1 MINWDNVNKAIK
13 NIIELAVPI
22 FIANL
27 SIVLTGTIDTFMVG
41 HISAAALAGVSIGTT
56 VVSWIGV
63 SFVGIIQG
71 LSPVAGYL
79 YGGKRYKEIGDS
91 LVQSLYIASV
101 ISAIAFI
108 LTIDKDIW
116 LSITGLEGSSGN
128 IAGEYIKLA
137 SFSLP
142 AIIFS
147 RCFISIFAAVSLPK
161 ITMIITIIQL
171 LLKIPLNNIFIT
183 GLYFIPAFGGA
194 GAGLAT
200 SVLSWI
206 ALGGYVSFW
215 FIYPSFRKMREHI
228 SWKISYKKQFN
239 LLKIGMPI
247 GLGSFFEM
255 SSYTLM
261 AIFISYFGIVA
272 LSAHQIVANL
282 VWLYY
287 VFPLAI
293 GVAGSVVVAQR
304 LGGKDK
310 EKAKYAALCSVVL
323 SVGNS
328 FLIALFTWLCSYQIA
343 SFYTSVPEIIKMV
356 QAFLIWVPFY
366 HIMDSIQCC
375 SSNVLRG
382 YRVTFLPMAVSSFL
396 LCGVG
401 IVLGCVLSGF
411 YPLVNITLGA
421 VGFWIAAD
429 IALLLTAVVLFVV
442 LLYQVNKTHIF

>member
-1 MINWDNVNKAIK
+1 M
-13 NIIELAVPI
+13 
-22 FIANL
+22 
-27 SIVLTGTIDTFMVG
+27 
-41 HISAAALAGVSIGTT
+41 
-56 VVSWIGV
+56 
-63 SFVGIIQG
+63 
-71 LSPVAGYL
+71 
-79 YGGKRYKEIGDS
+79 
-91 LVQSLYIASV
+91 
-101 ISAIAFI
+101 
-108 LTIDKDIW
+108 
-116 LSITGLEGSSGN
+116 
-128 IAGEYIKLA
+128 
-137 SFSLP
+137 
-142 AIIFS
+142 
-147 RCFISIFAAVSLPK
+147 
-161 ITMIITIIQL
+161 
-171 LLKIPLNNIFIT
+171 
-183 GLYFIPAFGGA
+183 
-194 GAGLAT
+194 
-200 SVLSWI
+200 
-206 ALGGYVSFW
+206 
-215 FIYPSFRKMREHI
+215 
-228 SWKISYKKQFN
+228 
-239 LLKIGMPI
+239 
-247 GLGSFFEM
+247 
-255 SSYTLM
+255 
-261 AIFISYFGIVA
+261 
-272 LSAHQIVANL
+272 
-282 VWLYY
+282 
-287 VFPLAI
+287 
-293 GVAGSVVVAQR
+293 VAQR